1 MRIKAVVFDIGQTLV
16 HYPIPLNWSALYRPA
31 FEHIEQKLGLS
42 LSEEA
47 YEHIGKTLA
56 KYNARINPREK
67 EVSSDLI
74 FSEILE
80 GTGIPEELKETVKK
94 EFYDYFRCEA
104 HVYPEAEEALA
115 ELAGRGIITATLSD
129 VAYGMDNQYAL
140 EDIRPLL
147 KYIRYPYTSNDTGWR
162 KSSSKSLLTLAEK
175 MGVQPRDIA
184 FIGDEIKDVQCA
196 KNAGAV
202 SVLINRTGETKDY
215 GQDYEIKDLREVI
228 GLIG

>member
-31 FEHIEQKLGLS
+31 FEHIEQKLGLD

-67 EVSSDLI
+67 EVSADLI

-115 ELAGRGIITATLSD
+115 ELDRKGIVTATLSD
-129 VAYGMDNQYAL
+129 VAYGMDNKYAL

-175 MGVQPRDIA
+175 MGVQPREIA
-184 FIGDEIKDVQCA
+184 FIGDEIKDVMCA
-196 KNAGAV
+196 KGAGAV

>member
-1 MRIKAVVFDIGQTLV
+1 MK
-16 HYPIPLNWSALYRPA
+16 
-31 FEHIEQKLGLS
+31 
-42 LSEEA
+42 
-47 YEHIGKTLA
+47 
-56 KYNARINPREK
+56 
-67 EVSSDLI
+67 
-74 FSEILE
+74 
-80 GTGIPEELKETVKK
+80 
-94 EFYDYFRCEA
+94 A

-162 KSSSKSLLTLAEK
+162 KPCGKALEILAEK
-175 MGVQPRDIA
+175 TSIPVSETA
-184 FIGDEIKDVQCA
+184 FVGDEIKDVQCA

-228 GLIG
+228 GLIN

>member
-42 LSEEA
+42 LSEKA

-80 GTGIPEELKETVKK
+80 GTGIPEELKETVK
-94 EFYDYFRCEA
+94 
-104 HVYPEAEEALA
+104 
-115 ELAGRGIITATLSD
+115 
-129 VAYGMDNQYAL
+129 
-140 EDIRPLL
+140 
-147 KYIRYPYTSNDTGWR
+147 
-162 KSSSKSLLTLAEK
+162 
-175 MGVQPRDIA
+175 
-184 FIGDEIKDVQCA
+184 
-196 KNAGAV
+196 
-202 SVLINRTGETKDY
+202 
-215 GQDYEIKDLREVI
+215 
-228 GLIG
+228 

>member
-1 MRIKAVVFDIGQTLV
+1 MRINAVVFDIGQTLV

-42 LSEEA
+42 LSEDA

-56 KYNARINPREK
+56 KYNTRINPREK

-74 FSEILE
+74 FTEILE
-80 GTGIPEELKETVKK
+80 GAGIPVDLKETVKQA
-94 EFYDYFRCEA
+94 FYNYFRCEA

-115 ELAGRGIITATLSD
+115 ELSARGIVTATLSD

-147 KYIRYPYTSNDTGWR
+147 KYIQYPYTSNDTGWR
-162 KSSSKSLLTLAEK
+162 KPCGKALETLAEK
-175 MGVQPRDIA
+175 TGVPVSETL
-184 FIGDEIKDVQCA
+184 FVGDEVKDVQCA

-202 SVLINRTGETKDY
+202 SVLINRSGEKKDY
-215 GQDYEIKDLREVI
+215 GQDYEIRDLKEIIR
-228 GLIG
+228 LIT

>member
-42 LSEEA
+42 LSEDA
-47 YEHIGKTLA
+47 YEHIGETLA
-56 KYNARINPREK
+56 KYNTRINPREK

-104 HVYPEAEEALA
+104 HVYPEAEETLA
-115 ELAGRGIITATLSD
+115 ELDRKGIITATLSD

-175 MGVQPRDIA
+175 MGVQPREIA
-184 FIGDEIKDVQCA
+184 FIGDEIKDVMCA
-196 KNAGAV
+196 KGAGAV
-202 SVLINRTGETKDY
+202 SVLINRTGEAKDY
-215 GQDYEIKDLREVI
+215 GQDYEIKDLREII

>member
-31 FEHIEQKLGLS
+31 FEHIEKKLGLS

-175 MGVQPRDIA
+175 MGVQPREIA

>member
-31 FEHIEQKLGLS
+31 FEHIEQKLGLD

-56 KYNARINPREK
+56 KYNARINPRDQ

-94 EFYDYFRCEA
+94 E
-104 HVYPEAEEALA
+104 L
-115 ELAGRGIITATLSD
+115 GIVTATLSD
-129 VAYGMDNQYAL
+129 VAYGMDNKYAL

-162 KSSSKSLLTLAEK
+162 KPCGKALEILAEK
-175 MGVQPRDIA
+175 TGIPVQETA
-184 FIGDEIKDVQCA
+184 FVGDEIKDVQCA

-228 GLIG
+228 GLIN

>member
-42 LSEEA
+42 LSEGA

-56 KYNARINPREK
+56 KYNTRINPREK

-80 GTGIPEELKETVKK
+80 GTTIPKTLKETVKK

-104 HVYPEAEEALA
+104 HVYPE
-115 ELAGRGIITATLSD
+115 
-129 VAYGMDNQYAL
+129 
-140 EDIRPLL
+140 IRPG
-147 KYIRYPYTSNDTGWR
+147 RYP
-162 KSSSKSLLTLAEK
+162 AA
-175 MGVQPRDIA
+175 V
-184 FIGDEIKDVQCA
+184 EIYPVPLYLQ
-196 KNAGAV
+196 
-202 SVLINRTGETKDY
+202 
-215 GQDYEIKDLREVI
+215 
-228 GLIG
+228 

>member
-31 FEHIEQKLGLS
+31 FEHIEQKLGLN

-147 KYIRYPYTSNDTGWR
+147 KYIRYPYTPDSCIR
-162 KSSSKSLLTLAEK
+162 
-175 MGVQPRDIA
+175 VQDNPPCIPHQA
-184 FIGDEIKDVQCA
+184 A
-196 KNAGAV
+196 AV
-202 SVLINRTGETKDY
+202 SS
-215 GQDYEIKDLREVI
+215 LR
-228 GLIG
+228 LSL

>member
-16 HYPIPLNWSALYRPA
+16 HYPIPMNWSALSRPA
-31 FEHIEQKLGLS
+31 FEHIEQKLGLT

-56 KYNARINPREK
+56 KYNTRINPREK

-74 FSEILE
+74 FSEILK
-80 GTGIPEELKETVKK
+80 GTGSPEALKEAVKK
-94 EFYDYFRCEA
+94 EFYNYFRCEA

-115 ELAGRGIITATLSD
+115 KLAERGIVTATLSD
-129 VAYGMDNQYAL
+129 VAYGMDNKYAL

-162 KSSSKSLLTLAEK
+162 KPCGKALEILAEK
-175 MGVQPRDIA
+175 MGVPVSETA
-184 FIGDEIKDVQCA
+184 FVGDEIKDVQCA

-202 SVLINRTGETKDY
+202 SVLINRTGEIKNY
-215 GQDYEIKDLREVI
+215 GQDYEIKNLREVI
-228 GLIG
+228 RVIT

>member
-56 KYNARINPREK
+56 KYNTRINPREK

-80 GTGIPEELKETVKK
+80 GTTIPETLKETVKK

-129 VAYGMDNQYAL
+129 VAYGMDNKYAL

-175 MGVQPRDIA
+175 TSIPVSETA
-184 FIGDEIKDVQCA
+184 FVGDEIKDVQCA

-228 GLIG
+228 GLIN

>member
-42 LSEEA
+42 LSEDA
-47 YEHIGKTLA
+47 YEHIGETLA
-56 KYNARINPREK
+56 KYNTRINPREK

-104 HVYPEAEEALA
+104 HVYPEAEDALA
-115 ELAGRGIITATLSD
+115 ELDRKGIITATLSD
-129 VAYGMDNQYAL
+129 VAYGMDNKYAL

-175 MGVQPRDIA
+175 MGVQPREIA
-184 FIGDEIKDVQCA
+184 FIGDEIKDVMCA
-196 KNAGAV
+196 KGAGAV
-202 SVLINRTGETKDY
+202 SVLINRTGEAKDY
-215 GQDYEIKDLREVI
+215 GQDYEIKDLREII

>member
-31 FEHIEQKLGLS
+31 FEHIEQKLGLD

-175 MGVQPRDIA
+175 MGVQPREIA
-184 FIGDEIKDVQCA
+184 FIGDEIKDVMCA
-196 KNAGAV
+196 KGAGAV

>member
-42 LSEEA
+42 LSEDA
-47 YEHIGKTLA
+47 YEHIGETLA
-56 KYNARINPREK
+56 KYNTRINPREK

-104 HVYPEAEEALA
+104 HVYPEAEDALA
-115 ELAGRGIITATLSD
+115 ELDRKGIITATLSD
-129 VAYGMDNQYAL
+129 VAYGMDNKYAL

-175 MGVQPRDIA
+175 MGVQPREIA
-184 FIGDEIKDVQCA
+184 FIGDEIKDVMCA
-196 KNAGAV
+196 KGAGAAT
-202 SVLINRTGETKDY
+202 VLINRTGETKDY

>member
-1 MRIKAVVFDIGQTLV
+1 MRINAVVFDIGQTLV

-31 FEHIEQKLGLS
+31 FEHIEQKLELS

-74 FSEILE
+74 FTELLE
-80 GTGIPEELKETVKK
+80 GTGIPTNLKETVKQ
-94 EFYDYFRCEA
+94 EFYHYFRCEA

-115 ELAGRGIITATLSD
+115 KLAERGIITATLSD

-147 KYIRYPYTSNDTGWR
+147 EYIRYPYTSNDTGWR
-162 KSSSKSLLTLAEK
+162 KPCGTALEILAEK
-175 MGVQPRDIA
+175 IGVPVSETA
-184 FIGDEIKDVQCA
+184 FVGDEIKDVQCA

-202 SVLINRTGETKDY
+202 SVLINRTGERKDF
-215 GQDYEIKDLREVI
+215 GQDYEIKNLREIIRVI
-228 GLIG
+228 G

>member
-31 FEHIEQKLGLS
+31 FEHIEQKLGLN

-56 KYNARINPREK
+56 KYNTRINPREK

-162 KSSSKSLLTLAEK
+162 KPCGKALEILAEK
-175 MGVQPRDIA
+175 TGIPVQETA
-184 FIGDEIKDVQCA
+184 FVGDEIKDVQCA

-202 SVLINRTGETKDY
+202 SVLINRTGEAKDF
-215 GQDYEIKDLREVI
+215 GQDYEIKDLKEVL
-228 GLIG
+228 GLIS

>member
-47 YEHIGKTLA
+47 YEHIGETLA
-56 KYNARINPREK
+56 KYNTRINPREK

-80 GTGIPEELKETVKK
+80 GTGIPPELKETVKK

-104 HVYPEAEEALA
+104 HIYPEAEEALA
-115 ELAGRGIITATLSD
+115 KLDRKGIVTATLSD
-129 VAYGMDNQYAL
+129 VAYGMDNKYAL

-175 MGVQPRDIA
+175 MGVQPRETA
-184 FIGDEIKDVQCA
+184 FIGDEIKDVMCA
-196 KNAGAV
+196 KGAGAV
-202 SVLINRTGETKDY
+202 SVLINRTGEEKNY

-228 GLIG
+228 GLID

>member
-42 LSEEA
+42 LSEDA
-47 YEHIGKTLA
+47 YEHIGETLA
-56 KYNARINPREK
+56 KYNTRINPREK

-104 HVYPEAEEALA
+104 HVYPEAEDALA
-115 ELAGRGIITATLSD
+115 ELDRKGIITATLSD
-129 VAYGMDNQYAL
+129 VAYGMDNEYAL

-147 KYIRYPYTSNDTGWR
+147 PYIDYPCTSNDTAWR
-162 KSSSKSLLTLAEK
+162 KSSSRSLLVLAEK
-175 MGVQPRDIA
+175 IGIPAEEIA
-184 FIGDEIKDVQCA
+184 FVGDEIKDMQCA
-196 KNAGAV
+196 KGAGAKA
-202 SVLINRTGETKDY
+202 VLINRTGGRKDY
-215 GQDYEIKDLREVI
+215 GQDGEITDLREISRMV
-228 GLIG
+228 

>member
-31 FEHIEQKLGLS
+31 FEHIEQKLGLD

-147 KYIRYPYTSNDTGWR
+147 KYIRYPYTSNDTVEI
-162 KSSSKSLLTLAEK
+162 LAEK
-175 MGVQPRDIA
+175 TSIPVSETA
-184 FIGDEIKDVQCA
+184 FVGDEIKDVQCA

>member
-1 MRIKAVVFDIGQTLV
+1 MRINAVVFDIGQTLV

-31 FEHIEQKLGLS
+31 FEHIEQKLELS

-74 FSEILE
+74 FTELLK
-80 GTGIPEELKETVKK
+80 GTGIPTNLKETVKQ
-94 EFYDYFRCEA
+94 EFYHYFRSEA
-104 HVYPEAEEALA
+104 HVYPEAGEALT
-115 ELAGRGIITATLSD
+115 ELAERKIVTATLSD
-129 VAYGMDNQYAL
+129 VAYGMDNKYAL

-147 KYIRYPYTSNDTGWR
+147 KYIQYPYTSNDTGWR
-162 KSSSKSLLTLAEK
+162 KPCGKALETLAEK
-175 MGVQPRDIA
+175 MGVPVSETL
-184 FIGDEIKDVQCA
+184 FVGDEVKDMQCA

-202 SVLINRTGETKDY
+202 SVLINRTGEKKDY
-215 GQDYEIKDLREVI
+215 GQDYEIKDLREI
-228 GLIG
+228 IQLST

>member
-31 FEHIEQKLGLS
+31 FEHIEQKLGLD

-129 VAYGMDNQYAL
+129 VAYGMDNKYAL

-175 MGVQPRDIA
+175 MGVQLSETA
-184 FIGDEIKDVQCA
+184 FVGDEIKDVQCA

-228 GLIG
+228 GLIN

>member
-31 FEHIEQKLGLS
+31 FEHIEQKLGLD

-129 VAYGMDNQYAL
+129 VAYGMDNKYAL

-147 KYIRYPYTSNDTGWR
+147 KYIRYPYTSNDTGSPG
-162 KSSSKSLLTLAEK
+162 KSPLSGMRSRTCSAQKTPARYLCSSTA
-175 MGVQPRDIA
+175 P
-184 FIGDEIKDVQCA
+184 A
-196 KNAGAV
+196 KQKT
-202 SVLINRTGETKDY
+202 TGRIMK
-215 GQDYEIKDLREVI
+215 
-228 GLIG
+228 

>member
-56 KYNARINPREK
+56 KYNTRINPREK

-80 GTGIPEELKETVKK
+80 GTGIPPELKETVKK

-104 HVYPEAEEALA
+104 HVYPEAEDALA

-129 VAYGMDNQYAL
+129 VAYGMDNKYAL

-175 MGVQPRDIA
+175 MGVQPQEIA

-202 SVLINRTGETKDY
+202 SVLINRTSETKDY

-228 GLIG
+228 GLIN

>member
-31 FEHIEQKLGLS
+31 FEHIEQKLGLD

-162 KSSSKSLLTLAEK
+162 KPCGKALEILAEK
-175 MGVQPRDIA
+175 TGIPVRETA
-184 FIGDEIKDVQCA
+184 FVGDEIKDVMCA
-196 KNAGAV
+196 KGAGAAA
-202 SVLINRTGETKDY
+202 VLINRTGETKDY

-228 GLIG
+228 RLIG